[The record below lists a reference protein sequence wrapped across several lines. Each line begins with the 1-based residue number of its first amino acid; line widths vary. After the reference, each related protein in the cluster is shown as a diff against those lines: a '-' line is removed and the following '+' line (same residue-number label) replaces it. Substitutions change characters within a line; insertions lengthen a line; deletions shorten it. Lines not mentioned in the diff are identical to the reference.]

1 MMGAGKTSIGKIA
14 AKKAHC
20 RFIDTDAFIEEQAG
34 MTVAEIFE
42 REGEGSFRQRETEAL
57 RSLGKKRNCVISTGG
72 GIVTR
77 KENIALMRESGTV
90 IWLKRDLNA
99 VLQNPRIRRRPLLAK
114 DANVIYELMEKR
126 EPLYKKAC
134 HFVVYNN
141 EDRLGAVMNIL
152 RIMD

>member
-1 MMGAGKTSIGKIA
+1 MKNIYLIGMMGAGKTSIGKIA

-99 VLQNPRIRRRPLLAK
+99 VLQNPGFGGGPFWQRTPTLFTSLWKSGSPFIKRPATLWCITTRTAW
-114 DANVIYELMEKR
+114 AR
-126 EPLYKKAC
+126 
-134 HFVVYNN
+134 
-141 EDRLGAVMNIL
+141 
-152 RIMD
+152 